1 MSVWLTIAG
10 MGLVTFGT
18 RILPFLAVERLTV
31 PPRVQDAL
39 RYVPIAVLSAIV
51 AQEVIA
57 PGGDVDISGDNLRL
71 FAGATAIAVAA
82 VTRTVLV
89 TLGAGMAVLWALQGL
104 T

>member
-39 RYVPIAVLSAIV
+39 R
-51 AQEVIA
+51 
-57 PGGDVDISGDNLRL
+57 
-71 FAGATAIAVAA
+71 
-82 VTRTVLV
+82 
-89 TLGAGMAVLWALQGL
+89 
-104 T
+104 